1 MLVASFFSLFL
12 FYLIFPLGKKKKKN
26 TQWRTFTVVI
36 NNVNEYIPY

>member
-1 MLVASFFSLFL
+1 MLVASFFFLFL
-12 FYLIFPLGKKKKKN
+12 FYLIFPLGKKKKK

>member
-1 MLVASFFSLFL
+1 MLVASFFSLS
-12 FYLIFPLGKKKKKN
+12 FYLIFPVGKTKKN